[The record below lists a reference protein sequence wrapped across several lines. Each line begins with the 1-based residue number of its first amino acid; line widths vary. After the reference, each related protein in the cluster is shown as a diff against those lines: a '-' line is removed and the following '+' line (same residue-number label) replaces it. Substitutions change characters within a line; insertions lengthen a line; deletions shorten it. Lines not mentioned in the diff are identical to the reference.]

1 MTLKTDLTTDLSV
14 CFDSDDFA
22 EAATVGVNTIYGH
35 LTDIYENIT
44 GVEGSEIGFMIKTSD
59 ATGIEHG
66 TSIIINATTYYVINV
81 QPGSALVGLTF
92 LILSKDAP

>member
-1 MTLKTDLTTDLSV
+1 MTLKSDLTTDLSV
-14 CFDSDDFA
+14 CFGSDDFA

-35 LTDIYENIT
+35 LTDVYENIT
-44 GVEGSEIGFMIKTSD
+44 GVENAEVGFMIKSSD
-59 ATGIEHG
+59 ATGIVHG
-66 TSIIINATTYYVINV
+66 TVIVINATTYYVINV